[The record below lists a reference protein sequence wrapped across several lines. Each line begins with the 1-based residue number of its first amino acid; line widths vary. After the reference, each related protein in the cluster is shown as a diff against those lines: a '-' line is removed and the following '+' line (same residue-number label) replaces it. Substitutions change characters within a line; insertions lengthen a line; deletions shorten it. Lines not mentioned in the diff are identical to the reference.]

1 MTGNSFSIAPYEVA
15 QYSKAAQTETLG
27 EKNYEK
33 ADISDEEDEG
43 EQGGKEM
50 DTTDIA
56 STGIFP
62 SAKKS
67 VEGARC
73 PMSRFT
79 ADRGDEQ
86 PGKGKQG
93 GSQDRQ
99 VCCTLKGPFAKII
112 IS

>member
-1 MTGNSFSIAPYEVA
+1 MA

-33 ADISDEEDEG
+33 ADISDEDDEG
-43 EQGGKEM
+43 EQGRKEM

-67 VEGARC
+67 VEVARC
-73 PMSRFT
+73 PLTSSTSLYYISLSLGFGNI
-79 ADRGDEQ
+79 A
-86 PGKGKQG
+86 QG
-93 GSQDRQ
+93 GDP
-99 VCCTLKGPFAKII
+99 L
-112 IS
+112 